1 MKKWITAMWMPALT
15 ALLMAQPAG
24 AAAGTGGVSFRAV
37 MNVVFGVMALAL
49 IGLRVWYL
57 KLRKED

>member
-1 MKKWITAMWMPALT
+1 MKQWITALWMPAFT
-15 ALLMAQPAG
+15 AMLMAQPA
-24 AAAGTGGVSFRAV
+24 AAATGAGGVSFRAV

-49 IGLRVWYL
+49 IGLGVWYL

>member
-1 MKKWITAMWMPALT
+1 MPALT

-49 IGLRVWYL
+49 IGLGVWYL